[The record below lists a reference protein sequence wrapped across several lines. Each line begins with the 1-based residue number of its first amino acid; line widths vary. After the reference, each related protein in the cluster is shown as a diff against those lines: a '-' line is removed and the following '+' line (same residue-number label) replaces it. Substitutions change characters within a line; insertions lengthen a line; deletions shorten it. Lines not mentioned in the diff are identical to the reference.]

1 MTDLTDTAVDLLG
14 LAIVAGVA
22 TKVLDNDNSNY
33 KKSKKKKED
42 KPFKW

>member
-1 MTDLTDTAVDLLG
+1 MTLTDATVDLLG

-22 TKVLDNDNSNY
+22 TKILDDDRPRR
-33 KKSKKKKED
+33 SKKRKED

>member
-1 MTDLTDTAVDLLG
+1 MTLTDATVGLLG

-22 TKVLDNDNSNY
+22 TKVLDNTE
-33 KKSKKKKED
+33 KKTKKKKEE

>member
-1 MTDLTDTAVDLLG
+1 MTLTDTAVDLLG

-22 TKVLDNDNSNY
+22 TKVLDKSES
-33 KKSKKKKED
+33 KSKKKKED

>member
-1 MTDLTDTAVDLLG
+1 MTLTDATVGLLG

-22 TKVLDNDNSNY
+22 EKALGKSEY
-33 KKSKKKKED
+33 KPKKKKD

>member
-1 MTDLTDTAVDLLG
+1 MADLTDTAFGLLG

-22 TKVLDNDNSNY
+22 EKIIDDD
-33 KKSKKKKED
+33 KPRKKKRKEE

>member
-1 MTDLTDTAVDLLG
+1 MTDLTDTAVGLLG

-22 TKVLDNDNSNY
+22 TKVLDNSETKR
-33 KKSKKKKED
+33 KKRKED

>member
-1 MTDLTDTAVDLLG
+1 MTLTDATVGLLG

-22 TKVLDNDNSNY
+22 TKVLDEKPSY
-33 KKSKKKKED
+33 KKKKQD